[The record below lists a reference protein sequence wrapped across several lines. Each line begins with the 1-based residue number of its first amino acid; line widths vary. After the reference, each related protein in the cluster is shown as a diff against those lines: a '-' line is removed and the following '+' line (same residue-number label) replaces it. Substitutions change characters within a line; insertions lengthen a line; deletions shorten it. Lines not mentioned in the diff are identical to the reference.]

1 MKVHW
6 GALQLVDVTVNAQEL
21 AAYGVTAEEL
31 SLADGGGQR
40 LLRDVFGCVEQLCGL
55 RRDGRYTVVRCR
67 PRRSGDCVL
76 SVEFLDAPCPRGY
89 IFDSADDLLDAINQL
104 GGCEDFRLSD
114 TEISRCGDQ
123 FSMFFFRT
131 DGLSAQ
137 VLSLLS
143 EYAAG

>member
-6 GALQLVDVTVNAQEL
+6 GAPALVDVTVKAREL

-76 SVEFLDAPCPRGY
+76 SVEFLEAPCPRGY

-104 GGCEDFRLSD
+104 GGCEDFRLSE
-114 TEISRCGDQ
+114 TEIRRCGDQ
-123 FSMFFFRT
+123 LSMLLSRT
-131 DGLSAQ
+131 DGLSAHT
-137 VLSLLS
+137 LSLLS
-143 EYAAG
+143 EYAIG